1 MNGLSQYIYEKL
13 HLSKDNKNL
22 TPKTTDAGDFI
33 ESFSDDNERRWIK
46 RLVGFCV
53 KHLDKRTD
61 DHECYVVEYI
71 KDINKSYTTLTALE
85 KFGWTDNKA
94 HEHHEVGDI
103 EEYGGT
109 KYKIIFIVTKD
120 TIIPD
125 KYKS

>member
-1 MNGLSQYIYEKL
+1 MKRINNYILEKFKI
-13 HLSKDNKNL
+13 SKDIKVNNIS
-22 TPKTTDAGDFI
+22 DISEFI
-33 ESFSDDNERRWIK
+33 ESFSDDDERRWIK
-46 RLVGFCV
+46 RLVGWCA

-85 KFGWTDNKA
+85 KFGWSDNTA

-103 EEYGGT
+103 AEYGGT

-120 TIIPD
+120 TVIPE
-125 KYKS
+125 KYK